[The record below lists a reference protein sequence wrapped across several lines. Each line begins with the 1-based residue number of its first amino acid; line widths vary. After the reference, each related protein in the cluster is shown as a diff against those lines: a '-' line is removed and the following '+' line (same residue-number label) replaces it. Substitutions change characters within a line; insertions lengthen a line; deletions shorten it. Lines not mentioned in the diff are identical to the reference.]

1 MALDLILTQP
11 QKPFK
16 TADLSI
22 SEIFLINQGS
32 SPNSYHEG
40 IIVHK
45 CSHCFLR
52 LPVSCIRSDDFC
64 LLHYF
69 YLSLV
74 FRIIFLAMDK
84 GFHDNQIQDYPASF
98 FFSFLSNIFF
108 KFLLF
113 LNKFCLIAPSDIF

>member
-40 IIVHK
+40 IILHK
-45 CSHCFLR
+45 SSHGFL
-52 LPVSCIRSDDFC
+52 
-64 LLHYF
+64 
-69 YLSLV
+69 
-74 FRIIFLAMDK
+74 
-84 GFHDNQIQDYPASF
+84 
-98 FFSFLSNIFF
+98 
-108 KFLLF
+108 
-113 LNKFCLIAPSDIF
+113 